1 MPQRQ
6 CTRRSS
12 GSGLVLECAGRVSNR
27 GLDRGANDV
36 ILYNRTA
43 LTGECAAG
51 ATVDK
56 SRPALALT
64 EPPLAVAA
72 PGDEP
77 APRANE
83 SIEGAL
89 AVRLPVRAVS
99 FLVLIIRLFCAQC
112 TTVLRHPQQDAEG
125 GVPLLPYAG
134 T

>member
-1 MPQRQ
+1 VPQRQ

-36 ILYNRTA
+36 LACDRTA

-51 ATVDK
+51 ATVGE

-89 AVRLPVRAVS
+89 AARLPVRAVS
-99 FLVLIIRLFCAQC
+99 FLVVIIRLVCARC

-125 GVPLLPYAG
+125 GVPLLSYAG

>member
-1 MPQRQ
+1 VPQRQ

>member
-1 MPQRQ
+1 
-6 CTRRSS
+6 
-12 GSGLVLECAGRVSNR
+12 VLAYE
-27 GLDRGANDV
+27 
-36 ILYNRTA
+36 RTA

-51 ATVDK
+51 ATVGK

-64 EPPLAVAA
+64 EPPLAVVA

-125 GVPLLPYAG
+125 GVRLLPYAG

>member
-1 MPQRQ
+1 
-6 CTRRSS
+6 
-12 GSGLVLECAGRVSNR
+12 VLECAGRVSNR

-36 ILYNRTA
+36 LACDCTA
-43 LTGECAAG
+43 LTGERAAG
-51 ATVDK
+51 ATVGE

-89 AVRLPVRAVS
+89 SVRLPVRAVS
-99 FLVLIIRLFCAQC
+99 FLVVLIIRLVCAQC

-125 GVPLLPYAG
+125 GVPLLSYAG

>member
-1 MPQRQ
+1 VPQRQ

-36 ILYNRTA
+36 LACDRTA

-51 ATVDK
+51 ATVGE

-99 FLVLIIRLFCAQC
+99 FLVVIIRLVCAQC